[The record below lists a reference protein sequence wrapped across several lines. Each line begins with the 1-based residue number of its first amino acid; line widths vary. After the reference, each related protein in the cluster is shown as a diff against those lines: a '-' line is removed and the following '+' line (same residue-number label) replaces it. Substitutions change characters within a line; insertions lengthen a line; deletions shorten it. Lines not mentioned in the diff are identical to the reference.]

1 MFNTI
6 ETIKVYFRDKLF
18 IMKKTIL
25 TLFFGLFIALTSF
38 SQAKYHR
45 VKILGTT
52 AKAVCDY
59 YSGSLVVTST
69 RKINFYGLSSK
80 LNVGS
85 LYYTNSKYYIVT
97 QATDVYEQDADDDWT
112 VSAQPTPITNYQC
125 KKYIRIARL
134 GSTYTEANRNFCT
147 NRVLENVKANYY
159 WTGTLTVG
167 NVYIID
173 NEYYRVDSIS
183 TTSNQDADENWYGT
197 HYTNPINFTC
207 KRFHKLGRIS
217 TPCSNN
223 ISRTYKLNLENLSS
237 KLIAGRNYRING
249 TYYKVISSSDF
260 QDQDADDDLS
270 VNTLVGPYSCRVATD
285 ILNEDQTNTT
295 PFTVTVY
302 DLLGKKVKEYSSN
315 SLEKIEAK
323 GLSKGL
329 YIIKSI
335 KGTKKVY
342 IQ

>member
-1 MFNTI
+1 
-6 ETIKVYFRDKLF
+6 
-18 IMKKTIL
+18 MKKTIL
-25 TLFFGLFIALTSF
+25 TLFFGLFITLTSF
-38 SQAKYHR
+38 AQAKFHR

-52 AKAVCDY
+52 AKSVCDY
-59 YSGSLVVTST
+59 YSGSLVINST

-80 LNVGS
+80 LEVGK
-85 LYYTNSKYYIVT
+85 LYYTNSNYYIVT
-97 QATDVYEQDADDDWT
+97 QATDIFEQDRDEDWT
-112 VSAQPTPITNYQC
+112 VNTQPSPITNYQC
-125 KKYIRIARL
+125 KKHIRIARL
-134 GSTYTEANRNFCT
+134 GSTFTEANRNFCT
-147 NRVLENVKANYY
+147 NRVIKYVKANYY

-173 NEYYRVDSIS
+173 NEYYRIVSIA
-183 TTSNQDADENWYGT
+183 TTSNQDADENWPGT

-223 ISRTYKLNLENLSS
+223 ITRTYKLNLENLSS
-237 KLIAGRNYRING
+237 KLIAGRNYKING

-270 VNTLVGPYSCRVATD
+270 INTLVGPYSCKITSD
-285 ILNEDQTNTT
+285 ILNEEGINNT
-295 PFTVTVY
+295 PFTITVY
-302 DLLGKKVKEYSSN
+302 DLLGKKVKEYTST
-315 SLEKIEAK
+315 SLDKIQVK
-323 GLSKGL
+323 GLNKGL